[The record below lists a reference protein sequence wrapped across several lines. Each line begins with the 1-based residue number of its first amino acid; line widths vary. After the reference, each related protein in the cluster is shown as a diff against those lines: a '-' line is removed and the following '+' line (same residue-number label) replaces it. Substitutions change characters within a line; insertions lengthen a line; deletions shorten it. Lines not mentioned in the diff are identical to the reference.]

1 MAGRMD
7 EKVVIVTGAG
17 RGIGRGEALEF
28 ARHGAKVI
36 VNDCGA
42 ERDGSGRESAVAR
55 AVVEEITAAG
65 GVAIANAED
74 VSDWDGARRLIESA
88 IENFGR
94 LDVLVNNAGILR
106 DRTIANMSEAEWDDV
121 IRVHLRGTVSTL
133 RHAANHWKDRA
144 RAGEIVD
151 ARVIN
156 TSSGSGLFGNP
167 GQSNY
172 GAAKAAIASL
182 TVIASQ
188 ELARYGVKVNA
199 IAPVG
204 LTRMTEDRPVAA
216 AAKALRESGSTQF
229 NRLDPDN
236 VAPVVVWL
244 STEAAKDVTGRVLI
258 VAGGSV
264 GVAEPWQRG
273 PAQDKGARWEV
284 EELDTVVPGLLE
296 RARGNVQT
304 GKVG

>member
-1 MAGRMD
+1 MTGRMD

-42 ERDGSGRESAVAR
+42 ERDGSGRQSAVAL
-55 AVVEEITAAG
+55 AVVEEIKAAG

-74 VSDWDGARRLIESA
+74 VSDWHGAQRLVESA
-88 IENFGR
+88 IDNFGR

-106 DRTIANMSEAEWDDV
+106 DRTIANMTESEWDDV
-121 IRVHLRGTVSTL
+121 IRVHLRGTLSTL
-133 RHAANHWKDRA
+133 RHAASHWKERA
-144 RAGEIVD
+144 RAGEMVD

-216 AAKALRESGSTQF
+216 AAKALRESGSTEF
-229 NRLDPDN
+229 NRLDPDH

-244 STEAAKDVTGRVLI
+244 STEAAKDVTGRVLL

-273 PAQDKGARWEV
+273 PSQDKGARWEV
-284 EELDTVVPGLLE
+284 EELDTVVPSLLD

-304 GKVG
+304 GRVG